1 MWNLLMLKYRR
12 NEFFGLSERNSDCVE
27 KCHDVTVF
35 AFSNKKLHHNLRIY
49 KAYLRIYI
57 RIYN

>member
-1 MWNLLMLKYRR
+1 MLKYRR

-49 KAYLRIYI
+49 KAYAFIINLK
-57 RIYN
+57 NL